1 MKSVLMLFG
10 AMTFIAG
17 FALGVTEW
25 AGDPTIAWWLP
36 ASWIV
41 GGVVGSVPWFAL
53 ASILSEVEALRA
65 DVKKLLQ

>member
-25 AGDPTIAWWLP
+25 AGDP
-36 ASWIV
+36 
-41 GGVVGSVPWFAL
+41 AL

>member
-1 MKSVLMLFG
+1 
-10 AMTFIAG
+10 
-17 FALGVTEW
+17 LGVTEW
-25 AGDPTIAWWLP
+25 AGDPAIAWWLP
-36 ASWIV
+36 ASWIA